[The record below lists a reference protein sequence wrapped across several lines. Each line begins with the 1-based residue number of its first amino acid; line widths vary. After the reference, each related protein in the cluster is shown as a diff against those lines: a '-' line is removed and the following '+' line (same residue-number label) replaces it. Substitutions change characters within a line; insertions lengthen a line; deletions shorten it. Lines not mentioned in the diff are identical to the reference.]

1 MAKKYTIYKLKK
13 VKGKKN
19 EYIHDDSQE
28 MMFICKSL
36 SDGYR
41 ELQEYWADCLDAP
54 VWYNRKIGDFVAY
67 EMDDRMLYVP
77 NDKEVERA
85 DGDCEIVTV
94 GIYNRLPIYYLD
106 IYPNPNVRYK
116 LHKNKNRFK
125 LEAVTEPVQE

>member
-41 ELQEYWADCLDAP
+41 ALQEYWDDCLDAP
-54 VWYNRKIGDFVAY
+54 VWYNRKIGDLVAY

-116 LHKNKNRFK
+116 LHKNKNGFK